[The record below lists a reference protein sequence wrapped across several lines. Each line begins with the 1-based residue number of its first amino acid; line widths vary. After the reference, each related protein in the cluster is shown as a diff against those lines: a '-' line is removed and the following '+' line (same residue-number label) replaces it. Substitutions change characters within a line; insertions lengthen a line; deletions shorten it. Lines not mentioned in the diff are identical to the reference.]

1 MKPHKTLEA
10 WKQSFELV
18 KDVYRITNVF
28 PAEEKF
34 GLVSQLRK
42 AAVSV
47 PTNIAEGAARKS
59 KKEFIQFLYIS
70 EGSLSEIDT
79 LLELS
84 VALNFLSADLSASLF
99 NSLENISKLIIGLIK
114 KLESQQ

>member
-1 MKPHKTLEA
+1 MKPHKTLEC

-18 KDVYRITNVF
+18 KDVYRITNSF
-28 PAEEKF
+28 PVEEKF
-34 GLVSQLRK
+34 GLMSQLRR
-42 AAVSV
+42 ASVSV
-47 PTNIAEGAARKS
+47 PTNIAEGAARRS

-84 VALNFLSADLSASLF
+84 VALNFLTADISSSLF
-99 NSLENISKLIIGLIK
+99 FL
-114 KLESQQ
+114 